1 MTNLARYEAS
11 FRRIVLE
18 LGPYLDELVI
28 IGGWVPYLYQR
39 YGGFAT
45 WSSSTSLTAE
55 LDLLIDRPIPPAG
68 RPTIPEILRQA
79 RFRPREREDG
89 AAVWEGDIQAGEL
102 IEFLVPH
109 QGTAR
114 AEGAVVRIA
123 EQAGMGAVPLGGLE
137 LMRRFKRQLTIP
149 IATAEGITNL
159 EISVPTLGAYVVNK
173 ASTYARRNAGQGGG
187 NPKRAKDLLYLRD
200 LLAAGVEVVD
210 RIKGDLA
217 AIVHEDPQS
226 GHVRNA
232 RNTLNLAIHGAY
244 QRVLPEVAQMLVE
257 REPGMAI
264 DAALADISGHL
275 TDLAE
280 ILGEVSE

>member
-1 MTNLARYEAS
+1 
-11 FRRIVLE
+11 
-18 LGPYLDELVI
+18 PYLDELVI

-159 EISVPTLGAYVVNK
+159 EISVPTLGAYV
-173 ASTYARRNAGQGGG
+173 
-187 NPKRAKDLLYLRD
+187 
-200 LLAAGVEVVD
+200 
-210 RIKGDLA
+210 
-217 AIVHEDPQS
+217 
-226 GHVRNA
+226 
-232 RNTLNLAIHGAY
+232 
-244 QRVLPEVAQMLVE
+244 
-257 REPGMAI
+257 
-264 DAALADISGHL
+264 
-275 TDLAE
+275 
-280 ILGEVSE
+280 